1 MPHVPT
7 PYHIKSTYHM
17 FLAHVTHHTDSTCL
31 LRVLNTCYMNS
42 IYHMFLPHT
51 TCIPHAICSTRALSS
66 YHVYTKW
73 IPNATSLPPVSHVLL
88 PHSIGILHATC
99 LPHASKPC
107 HLDSSCHM
115 CATCSFYM
123 PQGFHMSYYCHFF
136 LTHATCL
143 SNHKLHNSYVNATEF
158 FKKYEFLCPAMPP
171 HTTRRF
177 ITCVTAWCHNIF

>member
-1 MPHVPT
+1 
-7 PYHIKSTYHM
+7 M
-17 FLAHVTHHTDSTCL
+17 FLAYTTRIPRVWYVFLIHATWIPQITCSYHIPHVFHKPCVQHL
-31 LRVLNTCYMNS
+31 LLVLTIYQMESKCHQFATCYC
-42 IYHMFLPHT
+42 HMPYRF
-51 TCIPHAICSTRALSS
+51 
-66 YHVYTKW
+66 Y
-73 IPNATSLPPVSHVLL
+73 N
-88 PHSIGILHATC
+88 LHATC

-107 HLDSSCHM
+107 HMDSSCHM